1 MANDRFVGVALIL
14 LGVLFLAPRV
24 SELELPL
31 EQWWPLFLVV
41 IGLASASSGNLR
53 GGVAVIA
60 VGAAFLLYNL
70 DIVEFDVSS
79 LWPVALIAIG
89 AAMIFGY
96 WRSGGDRV
104 TEAGDEFNV
113 ASLFSESSQS
123 STSEH
128 FRGGNVSATFGSAD
142 IDLRSAAPVD
152 GAASVNASV
161 LFGRVTLRVP
171 PDWAVEVRSSA
182 TFGSIES
189 RRAEPA
195 EPRARLT
202 LTGSCLFGGILITS

>member
-1 MANDRFVGVALIL
+1 MANDRFVGIALIL

-24 SELELPL
+24 SGVELPL

-41 IGLASASSGNLR
+41 IGLASASSGNLK
-53 GGVAVIA
+53 GGLAVIA

-70 DIVEFDVSS
+70 DIVGFDVWS
-79 LWPVALIAIG
+79 LWPVALIVIG
-89 AAMIFGY
+89 AAMILGY
-96 WRSGGDRV
+96 WRSGASGV
-104 TEAGDEFNV
+104 SEAGDALKV
-113 ASLFSESSQS
+113 SSLFSGSNQIAAG
-123 STSEH
+123 EH
-128 FRGGNVSATFGSAD
+128 FRGGNVSATFGSAE
-142 IDLRSAAPVD
+142 IDLRAAAPVD
-152 GAASVNASV
+152 GAATVNASA
-161 LFGRVTLRVP
+161 LFGSINLRVP

-202 LTGSCLFGGILITS
+202 VTGSCLFGGILITS